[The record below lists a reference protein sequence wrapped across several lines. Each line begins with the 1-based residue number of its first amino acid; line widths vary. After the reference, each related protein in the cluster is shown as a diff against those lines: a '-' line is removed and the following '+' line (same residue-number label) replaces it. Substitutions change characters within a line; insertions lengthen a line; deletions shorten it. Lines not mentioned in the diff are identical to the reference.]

1 MDAAKYSQLMTDMAM
16 GVPAQGNAP
25 IWANLPFLEQ
35 AGVRSDDD
43 PKKQLKA
50 EIDRLRQEKS
60 DFASELEKA
69 QNLIRLQTDIE
80 KENTVYYLHEEKRLK
95 LIEKSIM
102 AKVEELSRRAD
113 EKSRTVFELD
123 RKITQDLRASGAP
136 EHLIRKSM
144 QTDIDTRS
152 EFSAQTQ
159 ESEV

>member
-1 MDAAKYSQLMTDMAM
+1 MDAAKYSTLMTDLAM
-16 GVPAQGNAP
+16 GVPPQGNAP

-35 AGVRSDDD
+35 HEVKRSED
-43 PKKQLKA
+43 PKKQLKS

-80 KENTVYYLHEEKRLK
+80 KENTVYYLQEEKRLK
-95 LIEKSIM
+95 LIEKSVS

-113 EKSRTVFELD
+113 DKTRSVFDLE

-136 EHLIRKSM
+136 PHMLRQSM
-144 QTDIDTRS
+144 QSDVDARS
-152 EFSAQTQ
+152 EFSAQT
-159 ESEV
+159 